1 MTQELFDKLL
11 EKGEGK
17 TIDFK
22 ERHYFETSSS
32 RNSNVKDKDSA
43 FIKDLLAFANTV
55 RDESAYILIGVKED
69 PSTKKGIPLGINSFD
84 RIDNSIL
91 QSKVRSKVSPGLDF
105 TCSPFTDKN
114 GNNFEIIEIPV
125 VVYPTP
131 CVSTF
136 TRGESLVKDRIY
148 LRADSQND
156 EAKPY
161 EIDRLHKWL
170 ESLSSFEKLSEKE
183 DLPFLSLDLNFV
195 LEQDLEEIKAFLAK
209 CDLNTKKNELPFG
222 NIVFSF
228 EKVLIHELSLLDGK
242 IDSHSENIKK
252 NIQLCLNK
260 INEIKMPLLG
270 QIELLLT
277 QFIYYNLDSRENQAI
292 VVRSLIYAMKQS
304 GGFEEMYSYAITSA
318 NLELKNLKLWDS
330 FISQMSNIKEEDIF
344 LAGTLKTQHTKIDIF
359 NNFFP
364 SSINYS
370 VFLNEKEMEELKNN
384 LNNDKILGKSGF
396 EIMKMFPSSDF
407 DVTVHMPLK
416 TILEKVIPTAIQKAY
431 YSNTSERTNEDIVKN
446 YLNIGVHHLGIG

>member
-11 EKGEGK
+11 ESGEGK

-22 ERHYFETSSS
+22 EKHYFEKSSS
-32 RNSNVKDKDSA
+32 HQSDAKDKDSE
-43 FIKDLLAFANTV
+43 FIKDLLAFSNTI

-69 PSTKKGIPLGINSFD
+69 SSTKKGIAVGIDTSD
-84 RIDNSIL
+84 TIDSSNL
-91 QSKVRSKVSPGLDF
+91 QSKVRSKVTPGLVF
-105 TCSPFTDKN
+105 SCRKFIDKN
-114 GNNFEIIEIPV
+114 GKHFEIIEIPIV
-125 VVYPTP
+125 AYPSP
-131 CVSTF
+131 CVSVI
-136 TRGESLVKDRIY
+136 TRGGLLVKDIVY
-148 LRADSQND
+148 LRADSQNA
-156 EAKPY
+156 EAKPFEVY
-161 EIDRLHKWL
+161 EIFNWLKSISSLKKISEL
-170 ESLSSFEKLSEKE
+170 ES
-183 DLPFLSLDLNFV
+183 LPFLSLDLSFV
-195 LEQDLEEIKAFLAK
+195 LEQDLQQIKAFLAK
-209 CDLNTKKNELPFG
+209 CDLNLKNNKTPFG
-222 NIVFSF
+222 DIIFSF
-228 EKVLIHELSLLDGK
+228 EKILVHELSLLDGK
-242 IDSHSENIKK
+242 IDSHTENIKT

-304 GGFEEMYSYAITSA
+304 GSFEEMYSYAIASA

-330 FISQMSNIKEEDIF
+330 LISQMSSIKEDDIF
-344 LAGTLKTQHTKIDIF
+344 LAGTHKTQHTKIDIF

-364 SSINYS
+364 SPINYS
-370 VFLNEKEMEELKNN
+370 VFLNEKEMEELKDN

-431 YSNTSERTNEDIVKN
+431 YSSTSEKTNEDIVKN